1 MVSEFLQTRHARFF
15 KETTGERTIE
25 FTEFNKA
32 SIDATTGDVN
42 EAVAYPGPAK
52 YLPAF
57 VDFSPSQAVREKLGL
72 ELDFQAAVSVC
83 QKHLDDEQI
92 EPKIGDAMILP
103 GDKSK
108 YYVVKIIKD
117 HQAGSSFLGVLMA
130 AGHKVGR
137 R

>member
-1 MVSEFLQTRHARFF
+1 MVSRFLQTRHAHFF
-15 KETTGERTIE
+15 QETTGQRTIE
-25 FTEFNKA
+25 YTPFNKA
-32 SIDATTGDVN
+32 ALDVVTGDVD
-42 EAVAYPGPAK
+42 ESIAYPGPVQF
-52 YLPAF
+52 LPAF
-57 VDFSPSQAVREKLGL
+57 VNFSPSQAVREKLGL

-83 QKHLDDEQI
+83 QKHLDDEHI

-103 GDKSK
+103 GDTSK

-117 HQAGSSFLGVLMA
+117 YQAGSSFLGVLMA